1 MRPLVTHVSEA
12 IDDELIALDLKAFRA
27 HDPDGER
34 LSLAAIKAVAAWL
47 DQPGRYRMAAVG
59 LREALKRAGA

>member
-1 MRPLVTHVSEA
+1 MRPLITHVSEA
-12 IDDELIALDLKAFRA
+12 IDAELIRQGVSLDLDAEALGVCIIR
-27 HDPDGER
+27 
-34 LSLAAIKAVAAWL
+34 AVAAYQ

>member
-1 MRPLVTHVSEA
+1 MRPLITHVSEA
-12 IDDELIALDLKAFRA
+12 IDDELIAQGLTSDIREL
-27 HDPDGER
+27 PDGEAM
-34 LSLAAIKAVAAWL
+34 SVCAIKAVADWL

>member
-1 MRPLVTHVSEA
+1 MRPLITHVSEA
-12 IDDELIALDLKAFRA
+12 IDDELIAQGLTNDIREL
-27 HDPDGER
+27 PDGEAMSVR
-34 LSLAAIKAVAAWL
+34 AIKAVADWL

>member
-1 MRPLVTHVSEA
+1 MRPLITHVSEA
-12 IDDELIALDLKAFRA
+12 IDAELIALDLKAFRS

-34 LSLAAIKAVAAWL
+34 LSLAAIKAVADWL